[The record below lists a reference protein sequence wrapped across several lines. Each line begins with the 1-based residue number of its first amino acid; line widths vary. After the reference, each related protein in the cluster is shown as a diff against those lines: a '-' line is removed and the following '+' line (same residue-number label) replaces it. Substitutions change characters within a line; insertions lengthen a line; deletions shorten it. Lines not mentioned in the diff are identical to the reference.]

1 MDAHLESDSI
11 RDLSWVALTNIF
23 LSYGGRLVRCF
34 RGSCLAGVP
43 EGGGV
48 AAGTP
53 KACTSGLKSAHRGRT
68 GLLPSSLFILL
79 AIGAW
84 LTGYTSET
92 ATAQSDS
99 QVHNA
104 WVQVVPPNHGLV
116 RAITEANSCPLA
128 HFDDRAVRMR
138 MRARPNP
145 DFDVLVCELP
155 VPPGTD
161 KIEVAGRELRPVS
174 QNPRRIAV
182 VGDTGCRMKVG
193 SALDDGF
200 QNCNDPDDWEF
211 AKVAKRVA
219 EWQPDL
225 IIQLGDYIYREQEC
239 PDNCGNC
246 QGSPF
251 NSPGMRMDTW
261 DAEFF
266 EPATPMLEAAPLVL
280 VRGDHEKCERA
291 GRGYFRF
298 LDPFDMR
305 ACSDFSAPYT
315 LDFDGIQL
323 VVMDTVQAEDTS
335 LSPDVVIERYAQ
347 DFERAG
353 ELATN
358 HTWLISHRPI
368 WALRPAAAPG
378 SMTRKDECENQ
389 TIPRRLVVQDINVT
403 VQEALASSRLAGWLP
418 PAVDLVLTAHIHV
431 GEVLSFTGGRPPQMV
446 VGISGT
452 KLLQAVT
459 EGLVG
464 RAIDGETITH
474 ATMISVHGFFGFQP
488 RQADGWS
495 VEVLGADGASVS
507 RCMINGKEARC
518 R

>member
-1 MDAHLESDSI
+1 MTESD
-11 RDLSWVALTNIF
+11 R
-23 LSYGGRLVRCF
+23 
-34 RGSCLAGVP
+34 
-43 EGGGV
+43 
-48 AAGTP
+48 
-53 KACTSGLKSAHRGRT
+53 
-68 GLLPSSLFILL
+68 
-79 AIGAW
+79 
-84 LTGYTSET
+84 
-92 ATAQSDS
+92 
-99 QVHNA
+99 
-104 WVQVVPPNHGLV
+104 
-116 RAITEANSCPLA
+116 CPLA
-128 HFDDRAVRMR
+128 HFDGRAVRMTV
-138 MRARPNP
+138 RARPNP

-155 VPPGTD
+155 VPRGTAR
-161 KIEVAGRELRPVS
+161 IQVAGRELRPVS
-174 QNPRRIAV
+174 PNPRRIAV
-182 VGDTGCRMKVG
+182 VGDTGCRMKAG

-200 QNCNDPDDWEF
+200 QDCDDPDDWAF

-239 PDNCGNC
+239 PEGCGNC

-261 DAEFF
+261 DADFF

-280 VRGDHEKCERA
+280 IRGDHEKCGRA

-298 LDPFDMR
+298 LDPFGMR
-305 ACSDFSAPYT
+305 SCTDFGAPYA
-315 LDFDGIQL
+315 LDFDGLQM

-335 LSPDVVIERYAQ
+335 LSPDVVIARYAQ
-347 DFERAG
+347 DFARAG
-353 ELATN
+353 ELATGD
-358 HTWLISHRPI
+358 TWLISHRPI
-368 WALRPAAAPG
+368 WAFRPAAPPD

-389 TIPRRLVVQDINVT
+389 TIPPLVVQDINVT
-403 VQEALASSRLAGWLP
+403 VQQALASSSLAGSLP

-452 KLLQAVT
+452 KLLPAVT

-464 RAIDGETITH
+464 RVIDGEAVTH

-488 RQADGWS
+488 AQAGGWS
-495 VEVLGADGASVS
+495 VEVLDAGGASVS
-507 RCMINGKEARC
+507 RCKVNGKDARC